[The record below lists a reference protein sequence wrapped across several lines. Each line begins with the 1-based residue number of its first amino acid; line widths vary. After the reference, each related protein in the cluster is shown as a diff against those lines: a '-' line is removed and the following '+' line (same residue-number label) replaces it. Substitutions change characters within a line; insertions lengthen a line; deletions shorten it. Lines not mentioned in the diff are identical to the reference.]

1 MEAIKHIIKIS
12 ADRQLHIQ
20 LPDSATVDEEAEVI
34 VIFKSAPANVA
45 EKISA
50 MREAVND
57 PLFLADLN
65 EAMEDFA
72 YPDAI
77 NEQRLES

>member
-1 MEAIKHIIKIS
+1 MEAIKHIIKIP
-12 ADRQLHIQ
+12 ADKQIHIQ
-20 LPDSATVDEEAEVI
+20 LPDSATADEEAEVI
-34 VIFKSAPANVA
+34 VIFKSAPTNIA
-45 EKISA
+45 EKMSA

-72 YPDAI
+72 YADAI
-77 NEQRLES
+77 EE